1 MTSNI
6 AGKSIGSAI
15 KSLLNSEYKFLGGDK
30 VQEMFVGDVLKL
42 FKEYNRDA
50 WNLEPGQTRWFAV
63 CADEK
68 QGYGK
73 PLEKTRITPVILSVV
88 HDEDRKIREDG
99 YSHRELRKFKIVR
112 ILKEAYEQNGVLSQA
127 DVAEMLGV
135 SIGTVG
141 RDIREY
147 QNENQVVLPYRGTIH
162 DLGRAVTHKKI
173 IIGHYLKN
181 VPTPDISRITGH
193 TEEACDRYIK
203 AFKRVRTLYG
213 SMNYQEIARTL
224 DMSEFLVKEY
234 IAIIEEFNKK
244 EGKIN
249 DSSSK
254 E

>member
-15 KSLLNSEYKFLGGDK
+15 KSLLTSEYKFLGGDK
-30 VQEMFVGDVLKL
+30 VQELFVGDVMKL

-50 WNLEPGQTRWFAV
+50 WNLEPGQTMWFAV

-68 QGYGK
+68 QSYGK
-73 PLEKTRITPVILSVV
+73 TLEKTRITPVILSVV
-88 HDEDRKIREDG
+88 HDDDRKTRENG
-99 YSHRELRKFKIVR
+99 YSYKELRKFKIVR

-135 SIGTVG
+135 STGTVSK
-141 RDIREY
+141 DIKEY
-147 QNENQVVLPYRGTIH
+147 QIENQVVLPYRGTIH
-162 DLGRAVTHKKI
+162 DLGRSITHKKI
-173 IIGHYLKN
+173 IIGHFLKN
-181 VPTPDISRITGH
+181 VPTSDIARITGH

-203 AFKRVRTLYG
+203 AFKKVRTLHG
-213 SMNYQEIARTL
+213 SMNHNEISRTL

-244 EGKIN
+244 EEKVN
-249 DSSSK
+249 DSSS
-254 E
+254 

>member
-6 AGKSIGSAI
+6 SGKSIGSAI
-15 KSLLNSEYKFLGGDK
+15 KSLLTSEYKFLGGDK
-30 VQEMFVGDVLKL
+30 VQEMFVNDVMKL

-50 WNLEPGQTRWFAV
+50 WNLEPGQTMWFAV

-88 HDEDRKIREDG
+88 HHEDRKTRENG
-99 YSHRELRKFKIVR
+99 YSHKELRKFKIAR
-112 ILKEAYEQNGVLSQA
+112 LLREAYEQKGVLSQA

-135 SIGTVG
+135 STGTVSK
-141 RDIREY
+141 DIREY
-147 QNENQVVLPYRGTIH
+147 QIENQVVLPYRGTIH
-162 DLGRAVTHKKI
+162 DLGRAITHKKI
-173 IIGHYLKN
+173 IIGHFLKN
-181 VPTPDISRITGH
+181 VPTPDIARITGH

-203 AFKRVRTLYG
+203 AFKKVRTLHE
-213 SMNYQEIARTL
+213 SMNHQEIARTL

-244 EGKIN
+244 EEKVN
-249 DSSSK
+249 DGSS
-254 E
+254 

>member
-6 AGKSIGSAI
+6 GGKSIGSAI
-15 KSLLNSEYKFLGGDK
+15 KSLLTSEYKFMGGDK
-30 VQEMFVGDVLKL
+30 VQEMFVNDVLKL
-42 FKEYNRDA
+42 FKEYNQDA
-50 WNLEPGQTRWFAV
+50 WNLEPGQTMWFAV

-88 HDEDRKIREDG
+88 HDEDRKTRENG
-99 YSHRELRKFKIVR
+99 YSHKELRKFKIVR

-147 QNENQVVLPYRGTIH
+147 QIENQVVLPYRGTIH

-173 IIGHYLKN
+173 IIGHFLKN
-181 VPTPDISRITGH
+181 VPTPDIARITGH

-203 AFKRVRTLYG
+203 SFKKVRTLHG
-213 SMNYQEIARTL
+213 NMNHQEIARTL

-244 EGKIN
+244 EDKVN
-249 DSSSK
+249 DGSS
-254 E
+254 

>member
-6 AGKSIGSAI
+6 SGKSIGSAI
-15 KSLLNSEYKFLGGDK
+15 KSLFTSEYKFLGGDK
-30 VQEMFVGDVLKL
+30 VQEMFVNDVMKL

-50 WNLEPGQTRWFAV
+50 WNLEPGQTMWFAV

-88 HDEDRKIREDG
+88 HDEDRKTRENG
-99 YSHRELRKFKIVR
+99 YSHKELRKFKIAR
-112 ILKEAYEQNGVLSQA
+112 LLREAYEQKGVLSQA

-135 SIGTVG
+135 SIGTVSK
-141 RDIREY
+141 DIREY
-147 QNENQVVLPYRGTIH
+147 QIENQVVLPYRGTIH
-162 DLGRAVTHKKI
+162 DLGRAITHKKI
-173 IIGHYLKN
+173 IIGHFLKN
-181 VPTPDISRITGH
+181 VPTPDIARITGH

-203 AFKRVRTLYG
+203 AFKKVRTLHG
-213 SMNYQEIARTL
+213 SMNHQEIARTL

-244 EGKIN
+244 EEKVN
-249 DSSSK
+249 DGSS
-254 E
+254 

>member
-6 AGKSIGSAI
+6 SGKSIGSAI
-15 KSLLNSEYKFLGGDK
+15 KSLLTSEYKFLGGDK
-30 VQEMFVGDVLKL
+30 VQEMFVNDVMKL

-50 WNLEPGQTRWFAV
+50 WNLEPGQTMWFAV

-88 HDEDRKIREDG
+88 HDEDRKTRENG
-99 YSHRELRKFKIVR
+99 YSHKELRKFKIAR
-112 ILKEAYEQNGVLSQA
+112 LLREAYEQKGVLSQA

-135 SIGTVG
+135 STGTVSK
-141 RDIREY
+141 DIREY
-147 QNENQVVLPYRGTIH
+147 QIENQVVLPYRGTIH
-162 DLGRAVTHKKI
+162 DLGRAITHKKI
-173 IIGHYLKN
+173 IIGHFLKN
-181 VPTPDISRITGH
+181 VPTPDIARITGH

-203 AFKRVRTLYG
+203 AFKKVRTLHG
-213 SMNYQEIARTL
+213 SMNHQEIARTL

-244 EGKIN
+244 EEKVN
-249 DSSSK
+249 DGSS
-254 E
+254 

>member
-15 KSLLNSEYKFLGGDK
+15 KSLLTSEYKFLGGDK
-30 VQEMFVGDVLKL
+30 VQEMFVNDVMKL

-50 WNLEPGQTRWFAV
+50 WNLEPGQTMWFAV

-88 HDEDRKIREDG
+88 HDEDRKTRENG
-99 YSHRELRKFKIVR
+99 YSHKELRKFKIAR
-112 ILKEAYEQNGVLSQA
+112 LLREAYEQKGVLSQA

-135 SIGTVG
+135 STGTVSK
-141 RDIREY
+141 DIREY
-147 QNENQVVLPYRGTIH
+147 QIENQVVLPYRGTIH
-162 DLGRAVTHKKI
+162 DLGRAITHKKI
-173 IIGHYLKN
+173 IIGHFLKN
-181 VPTPDISRITGH
+181 VPTPDIARITGH

-203 AFKRVRTLYG
+203 AFKKVRTLHG
-213 SMNYQEIARTL
+213 SMNHQEIARTL

-244 EGKIN
+244 EEKVN
-249 DSSSK
+249 DGSS
-254 E
+254 